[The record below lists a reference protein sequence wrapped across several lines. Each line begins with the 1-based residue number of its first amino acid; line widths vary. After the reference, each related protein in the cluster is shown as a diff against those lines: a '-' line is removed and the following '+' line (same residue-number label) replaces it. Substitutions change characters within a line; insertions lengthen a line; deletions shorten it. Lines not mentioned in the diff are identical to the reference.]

1 MKKTILLL
9 TALMCGSLSVM
20 AYRTQYDV
28 TEADWKYF
36 DLDFFADNMAFK
48 YLSKEERTVAVS
60 SMWPAEMDADRWIYV
75 ADTLVIPEKVTYE
88 GIEYTVTAI
97 GSGAF
102 ARSKIKHLVIPPSVR
117 EIKWQAFR
125 EVYELEELVIPNT
138 VKIIGDEVFAGNMY
152 YLGSSYP
159 KVVVFPETVE
169 SLGKGLFAWSGDP
182 FDDRQMA
189 TFPRDMKEVP
199 ERTYSYSCLKQW
211 KDLPETVEVIGKE
224 AFRGN
229 LFKSIHLPDGLKE
242 IHAEAFRA
250 CDNLKSVTIPAS
262 VTFIGKLAFSGEWGY
277 GSPIDECGLE
287 TLRMLSRVPC
297 TSELELKNTVLVVP
311 MGSKEAY
318 RKAWNLSPDVVIKEV
333 VITGID
339 DYSIDTT
346 SAKDTYYN
354 LQGQQLKTAPQ
365 KGIYIRNGK
374 KVVIGRD

>member
-20 AYRTQYDV
+20 ADRTQHDM
-28 TEADWKYF
+28 TEDDWKYLNF
-36 DLDFFADNMAFK
+36 DFFVDEMAFK
-48 YLSKEERTVAVS
+48 YLSKEDRTVAVTY
-60 SMWPAEMDADRWIYV
+60 MDIREMDRWIYV

-97 GSGAF
+97 GESAF
-102 ARSKIKHLVIPPSVR
+102 GKSKIKHLVIPPSVR
-117 EIKWQAFR
+117 EIKRRAFGTV
-125 EVYELEELVIPNT
+125 EELEELIIPNT
-138 VKIIGDEVFAGNMY
+138 VKIIGDEVFAGNMH

-229 LFKSIHLPDGLKE
+229 LFKSIRLPDGLKE

-333 VITGID
+333 IVTGID
-339 DYSIDTT
+339 DYSIDTP